1 MACDKQNML
10 PDRQIIQ
17 AGAARQVRMY
27 KEIQVKELKVGMFV
41 ADTGL
46 PWIEHPY
53 LYAEEGELVSQEAID
68 RIVRQGFQ
76 NAFIDTDRGSYVSA
90 GPESPMADAP
100 DGLTHA
106 PNLVPIEEEAAV
118 AQKIYED
125 SVAFARDFMRNA
137 QAEGVVDYEKS
148 EALVDDMIQS
158 VARNHDALVSL
169 SKLRACDE
177 YTYTHCINVAV
188 IAVAFGQFLGLVP
201 EKLKPLGLSGL
212 FHDLGK
218 ARVPLDVL
226 NKPGKLTDAE
236 FEVIKAHPL
245 RSYQMLKE
253 RQAVGPDILRG
264 IVEHHEK
271 HNGQGYPRG
280 LSGDQ
285 ISLFGRILALAD
297 IYDAITSRRVYKE
310 SISPSKSLK
319 IMYGMRDQTFSTA
332 MLVSFVKFLGVY
344 PVGSLVRLS
353 DGTCGVVCE
362 SNPYRAHEPVVKVAF
377 DADLRAA
384 PIRKV
389 DLFKVAMAKGRRLE
403 IVECLD
409 HERYGIDPARFL
421 TGD

>member
-1 MACDKQNML
+1 
-10 PDRQIIQ
+10 
-17 AGAARQVRMY
+17 MY
-27 KEIQVKELKVGMFV
+27 KEISIKDLKVGMFV

-53 LYAEEGELVSQEAID
+53 LFAEEGEVATQEALD

-76 NAFIDTDRGSYVSA
+76 NVVVDTDRGSYEFGRVH
-90 GPESPMADAP
+90 EP
-100 DGLTHA
+100 DVLGQTDGQTFA
-106 PNLVPIEEEAAV
+106 PNLVSIEEEAEV
-118 AQKIYED
+118 AQQIYQD
-125 SVAFARDFMRNA
+125 SVAFAHDFIRSA
-137 QAEGVVDYEKS
+137 QTDGTVDYEKS
-148 EALVDDMIQS
+148 GALVDDVIQS
-158 VARNHDALVSL
+158 VARNRDALVSF
-169 SKLRACDE
+169 SKLRSYDE
-177 YTYTHCINVAV
+177 YTFTHCINVAV
-188 IAVAFGQFLGLVP
+188 IAVAFGQFLGLIP
-201 EKLKPLGLSGL
+201 ERLKPLGLSGL

-218 ARVPLDVL
+218 ARIPPAVL
-226 NKPGKLTDAE
+226 NKPDKLTDEE
-236 FEVIKAHPL
+236 FEIIKAHPL

-253 RQAVGPDILRG
+253 QQAVGPDVLRG

-271 HNGQGYPRG
+271 FNGKGYPRG

-319 IMYGMRDQTFSTA
+319 IMFGMRDQTFATG
-332 MLVSFVKFLGVY
+332 LLTSFIKFLGVY

-377 DADLRAA
+377 DADMRPA

-389 DLFKVAMAKGRRLE
+389 DLFKAHMSKGRRLE
-403 IVECLD
+403 ITECLD
-409 HERYGIDPARFL
+409 HESYKIDPARFL
-421 TGD
+421 LGDEGNS

>member
-1 MACDKQNML
+1 
-10 PDRQIIQ
+10 
-17 AGAARQVRMY
+17 MY
-27 KEIQVKELKVGMFV
+27 KEIQVKDLKVGMFV

-53 LYAEEGELVSQEAID
+53 LYAEEGELASQEAID

-76 NAFIDTDRGSYVSA
+76 NAFIDTDRGSYASA
-90 GPESPMADAP
+90 APDAPLADLP
-100 DGLTHA
+100 DGLAHA
-106 PNLVPIEEEAAV
+106 PNLVPIEVEAAV
-118 AQKIYED
+118 AQKLYED
-125 SVAFARDFMRNA
+125 SVAFARDFMRSA

-148 EALVDDMIQS
+148 EGLVDDMIQS

-188 IAVAFGQFLGLVP
+188 IAVAFGQFLGLAP
-201 EKLKPLGLSGL
+201 DKLKSLGLSGL

-218 ARVPLDVL
+218 ARVPLEVL
-226 NKPGKLTDAE
+226 NKPGKLTDEE
-236 FEVIKAHPL
+236 FSVIKAHPL

-253 RQAVGPDILRG
+253 RRAVGPDVLRG

-319 IMYGMRDQTFSTA
+319 IMYGMKDQTFPAS
-332 MLVSFVKFLGVY
+332 MLVAFIKFLGVY

-353 DGTCGVVCE
+353 DGSCGVVCE

-377 DADLRAA
+377 DAELRAA

-389 DLFKVAMAKGRRLE
+389 DLSKTALAKGRRLE
-403 IVECLD
+403 ILECLD

-421 TGD
+421 TGDQAGPS